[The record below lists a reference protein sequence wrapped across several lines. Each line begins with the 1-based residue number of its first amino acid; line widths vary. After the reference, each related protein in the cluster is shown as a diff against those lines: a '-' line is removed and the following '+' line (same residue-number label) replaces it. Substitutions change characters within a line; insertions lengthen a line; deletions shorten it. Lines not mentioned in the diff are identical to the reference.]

1 MSAQKSVAL
10 KRNLKIKQLINSV
23 MELDELKDYWKLE
36 NEKLRER
43 IQLNESLIK
52 KDYLK
57 KNVSEVDLLIKT
69 SILGRNLALV
79 YALISFAF
87 TVILIKQ
94 IEFSIPCFLGG
105 LAMLWSFKDHL
116 VITRPRYFELPIV
129 ELQKALHKFR
139 IHSSSRSVY
148 DLLIVF
154 GWFVTIIPA
163 WINIKHNTSV
173 YQNKEFGTTYFL
185 SLIGI
190 TLLLIIPFRF
200 IYKSFEKKLVAAEN
214 SLNEIL
220 AFEKA

>member
-1 MSAQKSVAL
+1 MSAQKSVGL
-10 KRNLKIKQLINSV
+10 KKNLKIKQLINNV

-52 KDYLK
+52 KGYLK
-57 KNVSEVDLLIKT
+57 KTVSEVDLLVKT
-69 SILGRNLALV
+69 SILGRNLALI
-79 YALISFAF
+79 YALISFVF
-87 TVILIKQ
+87 TIILIKQ

-116 VITRPRYFELPIV
+116 VITRPRYSELPIV

-173 YQNKEFGTTYFL
+173 YQNGTTYFF
-185 SLIGI
+185 SLMGI
-190 TLLLIIPFRF
+190 TLLLIIPFRY
-200 IYKSFEKKLVAAEN
+200 IYKSFENKLKTAEN